1 MKKEINVPLLKV
13 EDFVAANLRRD
24 NYALK
29 RDQQNSEFNE
39 AIVTRLRAAEN
50 TKTKCEKCGREFT
63 TENIST
69 APPACPQC
77 SL

>member
-13 EDFVAANLRRD
+13 EDFVAANIRRD

-39 AIVTRLRAAEN
+39 AIVTRLRAAEK
-50 TKTKCEKCGREFT
+50 TKTKCDKCGREFT
-63 TENIST
+63 TEISAEISVT
-69 APPACPQC
+69 CPEC
-77 SL
+77 S

>member
-39 AIVTRLRAAEN
+39 AIKTRLRAAEK
-50 TKTKCEKCGREFT
+50 TKTKCEKCGTEFT
-63 TENIST
+63 TERTSDT
-69 APPACPQC
+69 SVTCPKC